1 MKGNVTSWMNRY
13 KRRARV
19 MPGTRFLLPSITL
32 AAALFLGARASD
44 DEPFRPLAASEYA
57 HQTVQQ
63 VIVGAKAYDTHELT
77 AQAFGKK
84 ADLLKYGVFPVLV
97 VVENKRADSL
107 DLRQLEV
114 SLVASDGRHVTAVSP
129 DELPFLA
136 KNGKRTPS
144 GPGIGLPVPLPKKKN
159 PLADDSIVA
168 RAFVAKMLPPGDS
181 ASGFFYFEAR
191 PERGDSVYLNGLRE
205 ARSGKEI
212 MYFEFP
218 LNGKPGGSQ

>member
-1 MKGNVTSWMNRY
+1 
-13 KRRARV
+13 
-19 MPGTRFLLPSITL
+19 MPGTRFLIPSITL
-32 AAALFLGARASD
+32 AAALLLGARASD
-44 DEPFRPLAASEYA
+44 DEPFRALAASEYA

-63 VIVGAKAYDTHELT
+63 VTVGAKAFDSPELT

-84 ADLLKYGVFPVLV
+84 TDFLKFGVLPVLV
-97 VVENKRADSL
+97 VIENKRTDSL
-107 DLRQLEV
+107 DLRQLEI
-114 SLVASDGRHVTAVSP
+114 SLVASDGRHVAAVSP

-136 KNGKRTPS
+136 KNGKRRPS
-144 GPGIGLPVPLPKKKN
+144 GPGIGGLPVPMPKKKN

-191 PERGDSVYLNGLRE
+191 PERGDSIYLNGLRE

>member
-1 MKGNVTSWMNRY
+1 
-13 KRRARV
+13 
-19 MPGTRFLLPSITL
+19 MPGTRFLIPSITL
-32 AAALFLGARASD
+32 AAVLLLGARASD
-44 DEPFRPLAASEYA
+44 DEPFRALAASEYA

-63 VIVGAKAYDTHELT
+63 VTVGAKAYDTQELT

-97 VVENKRADSL
+97 VVENKRAESL
-107 DLRQLEV
+107 DIRQLEV

-129 DELPFLA
+129 DELPFLT
-136 KNGKRTPS
+136 KNGKRQPS
-144 GPGIGLPVPLPKKKN
+144 GPAIPLPVPMPKKKN

-218 LNGKPGGSQ
+218 LNGKPGGQ

>member
-44 DEPFRPLAASEYA
+44 DEPFRTLAASEYA

-114 SLVASDGRHVTAVSP
+114 SLVASDGRHVSAVSP

-136 KNGKRTPS
+136 KNGKRQPS
-144 GPGIGLPVPLPKKKN
+144 GPAIALPVPMPKKKN

-191 PERGDSVYLNGLRE
+191 AERGDSIDLNGLRE

-218 LNGKPGGSQ
+218 LNGKPGSE